1 MENLE
6 EKLEKLV
13 AASMKWIGYG
23 MRGVAILLVL
33 AAPFKGL
40 YLIGEALVA
49 YVISLF
55 FTWSALDL
63 QTDEASDDVQQ
74 INAQKIS

>member
-40 YLIGEALVA
+40 YLIGEAVVA
-49 YVISLF
+49 YIISLF
-55 FTWSALDL
+55 YTYSAMEILADA
-63 QTDEASDDVQQ
+63 QEADAEEVE
-74 INAQKIS
+74 NQKRE